1 MGSECQPWELPY
13 RSAPCIF
20 QKLFSCLV
28 LYPERSRVLLWNST
42 ARVQGKEI
50 MCKFRWI
57 CTQNAEVKTFFLCIS
72 LISSFLSLNINF
84 VLLCIY
90 LSYHLFF
97 KFEHLYEVLRW
108 LKSRDWRFSNSLLG
122 YHDWELFREKTWT
135 WFGK

>member
-20 QKLFSCLV
+20 QKLFSYLV

-42 ARVQGKEI
+42 ARVQEKEI
-50 MCKFRWI
+50 MWKFRWI

-72 LISSFLSLNINF
+72 LITSFLSLNINF
-84 VLLCIY
+84 FLLFIY

-108 LKSRDWRFSNSLLG
+108 LISRDWRFSNSLLG
-122 YHDWELFREKTWT
+122 YHDWELFREKTWI

>member
-20 QKLFSCLV
+20 QKIFSCLV
-28 LYPERSRVLLWNST
+28 LYPERSRELLWNST

-72 LISSFLSLNINF
+72 LITSFLSLNINF
-84 VLLCIY
+84 FLLFIY

-108 LKSRDWRFSNSLLG
+108 LIFCDWRFSNSLLG

>member
-42 ARVQGKEI
+42 ARVQEKEI
-50 MCKFRWI
+50 MWKFRWI

-72 LISSFLSLNINF
+72 LITSFLSLNINF
-84 VLLCIY
+84 FLLFIY

-108 LKSRDWRFSNSLLG
+108 LISRDWRFSNSLLG
-122 YHDWELFREKTWT
+122 YHDWEVFREKTWT

>member
-13 RSAPCIF
+13 RSASCMF
-20 QKLFSCLV
+20 QKIFSCLV
-28 LYPERSRVLLWNST
+28 LYPERSKVLLWNST

-72 LISSFLSLNINF
+72 LITSFLSLNINF
-84 VLLCIY
+84 FLLFIY

-108 LKSRDWRFSNSLLG
+108 LISRGWRFSNSLLG

>member
-42 ARVQGKEI
+42 ARVQEKEI

-57 CTQNAEVKTFFLCIS
+57 CTQNAEMKTFFLCVS
-72 LISSFLSLNINF
+72 LITSFLSLNINF
-84 VLLCIY
+84 FLLFIY

-108 LKSRDWRFSNSLLG
+108 LISRDWRFSNSLLG